1 MAIGARIM
9 RMLPGALARD
19 DKFRARDLTGPRD
32 PAAPPAGEIAAS
44 SIGGRLQQYIGELP
58 PDPRQPSRYADSW
71 RDESLAL
78 RVYRTTLRDE
88 RCQAALDQRLDAAI
102 SRPWEVEAGGEDE
115 RDRQAA
121 EDLEA
126 QLKHLDFDAICRQ
139 LLHGVWYGY
148 AVAEAIWQREE
159 SRIALGDLIVRAPD
173 RFRWSPD
180 GAPLLRSERN
190 AYGEELP
197 PGKFVVLARPGEH
210 GDLPHGP
217 GLARW
222 CFWPVW
228 LKRHGLK
235 FWSVAL
241 EKFGAPS
248 VVGKYPPNASAGQK
262 ADLLDLVHAYA
273 TSAGVTLPEGQQIEI
288 VESARRAGGDFEQFV
303 GYLDRQ
309 LTTTILGQSSTT
321 DQGPWRG
328 TAEVQKDVRD
338 ETVAA
343 DCRLLDNALNGTI
356 ARWLTV
362 WNFQGAAFPR
372 IRRDASPPEDL
383 DARAT
388 REETIARTTGLRP
401 TQAHVEATYGGE
413 WEAAP
418 KPAPPVMP
426 DGTPPDEAPD
436 DEAPDEGTML
446 AAAMLTLARERRDD
460 AIDDAVGRLV
470 RDEWEPMMAPVIEPI
485 LAAAG
490 EALERGDTLE
500 DFRARLPD
508 LFAAMNDE
516 RLVETLHR
524 MGFSA
529 ALSGQAGLVETTA
542 KTDKF

>member
-9 RMLPGALARD
+9 RLLPGSRE
-19 DKFRARDLTGPRD
+19 RD
-32 PAAPPAGEIAAS
+32 PAAPPAGEIAAA
-44 SIGGRLQQYIGELP
+44 SIAGRLQPYIGELP

-71 RDESLAL
+71 RDESAAL

-102 SRPWEVEAGGEDE
+102 SRPWEVEAGGEEDS
-115 RDRQAA
+115 DRKAA

-126 QLKHLDFDAICRQ
+126 QLKQLDFDAICRQ

-148 AVAEAIWQREE
+148 AVAEVIWTREE
-159 SRIALGDLIVRAPD
+159 SRVVLGDLIVRAPD

-248 VVGKYPPNASAGQK
+248 VVGKYPPNATAGQK

-273 TSAGVTLPEGQQIEI
+273 TSVGVTLPEGQEIEI

-343 DCRLLDNALNGTI
+343 DCRLLDNALNCTI
-356 ARWLTV
+356 ARWLTA
-362 WNFQGAAFPR
+362 WNHPGAAVPR

-401 TQAHVEATYGGE
+401 TQAHVEEVYGGE

-418 KPAPPVMP
+418 NTAAPGQAELPVAP
-426 DGTPPDEAPD
+426 EGAREQDEPGGAREQDEPPAPD
-436 DEAPDEGTML
+436 DGTAL
-446 AAAMLTLARERRDD
+446 AAALIALARERRDD
-460 AIDDAVGRLV
+460 TIDEAVGRVV
-470 RDEWEPMMAPVIEPI
+470 RDEWEPMLAPVIEPI

-500 DFRARLPD
+500 QFRARLPD
-508 LFAAMNDE
+508 LFAAMDDE
-516 RLVETLHR
+516 RMVETLHR

-529 ALSGQAGLVETTA
+529 ALSGQAGLI
-542 KTDKF
+542 DD

>member
-9 RMLPGALARD
+9 RLLPGARE
-19 DKFRARDLTGPRD
+19 RD
-32 PAAPPAGEIAAS
+32 PAAPPAGEVAAAS
-44 SIGGRLQQYIGELP
+44 IAGRLQPYIGELP

-71 RDESLAL
+71 RDESNAL
-78 RVYRTTLRDE
+78 RIYRTTLRDE

-102 SRPWEVEAGGEDE
+102 SRPWEVEAGGEE
-115 RDRQAA
+115 NRDRQAA
-121 EDLEA
+121 DDLKL
-126 QLKHLDFDAICRQ
+126 QLDAIDFDAICRQ

-148 AVAEAIWQREE
+148 AVAETIWTREE
-159 SRIALGDLIVRAPD
+159 SRVVLGDLIVRAPD
-173 RFRWSPD
+173 RFRWSPE

-248 VVGKYPPNASAGQK
+248 VVGKYPPNATAGQK

-273 TSAGVTLPEGQQIEI
+273 TSVGVTLPEGQEIEI

-343 DCRLLDNALNGTI
+343 DCRLLDSALNGTI
-356 ARWLTV
+356 ARWLTA
-362 WNFQGAAFPR
+362 WNFQGAAVPR

-401 TQAHVEATYGGE
+401 TQAHIEEVYGGE
-413 WEAAP
+413 WEMAP
-418 KPAPPVMP
+418 SRTSPAVPGEAEPAVAPEGAREQDEPP
-426 DGTPPDEAPD
+426 APD
-436 DEAPDEGTML
+436 DGTAL
-446 AAAMLTLARERRDD
+446 AAALIALARERRDD
-460 AIDDAVGRLV
+460 HLAARVPRDAIDEAVGRVV
-470 RDEWEPMMAPVIEPI
+470 RDEWEPMLAPVIEPI
-485 LAAAG
+485 MAAAG

-500 DFRARLPD
+500 QFRARLPD
-508 LFAAMNDE
+508 LFAAMDDE
-516 RLVETLHR
+516 RVVETLHR

-529 ALSGQAGLVETTA
+529 ALSGQAGLI
-542 KTDKF
+542 DD

>member
-1 MAIGARIM
+1 MTATARRPM
-9 RMLPGALARD
+9 TWRRNS
-19 DKFRARDLTGPRD
+19 KNSTSTRS
-32 PAAPPAGEIAAS
+32 AAS
-44 SIGGRLQQYIGELP
+44 SCMASG
-58 PDPRQPSRYADSW
+58 
-71 RDESLAL
+71 
-78 RVYRTTLRDE
+78 
-88 RCQAALDQRLDAAI
+88 
-102 SRPWEVEAGGEDE
+102 
-115 RDRQAA
+115 
-121 EDLEA
+121 
-126 QLKHLDFDAICRQ
+126 
-139 LLHGVWYGY
+139 YGY
-148 AVAEAIWQREE
+148 AIAEAIWTREE
-159 SRIALGDLIVRAPD
+159 SRIVLGDLIVRAPD
-173 RFRWSPD
+173 RFRWSPQ

-248 VVGKYPPNASAGQK
+248 VVGKYPPSATAAQK

-273 TSAGVTLPEGQQIEI
+273 TSVGVTLPEGQEIEI

-343 DCRLLDNALNGTI
+343 DCRLLDSALNCTI
-356 ARWLTV
+356 ARWLTA
-362 WNFQGAAFPR
+362 WNFAGAAFPR
-372 IRRDASPPEDL
+372 IRRDTSPPEDL

-401 TQAHVEATYGGE
+401 TQAHIEEVYGGE
-413 WEAAP
+413 WVAPEARGIQEAP
-418 KPAPPVMP
+418 EARGIQEAPRPVAVAP
-426 DGTPPDEAPD
+426 GGAREQDEPPAPD
-436 DEAPDEGTML
+436 DGTAL
-446 AAAMLTLARERRDD
+446 AAALIALARERRDD
-460 AIDDAVGRLV
+460 RLAARVPRDAIDEAVGRVV
-470 RDEWEPMMAPVIEPI
+470 RDEWEPMLAPVVEPI
-485 LAAAG
+485 MEAAG
-490 EALERGDTLE
+490 DALERGDTLE
-500 DFRARLPD
+500 QFSARLPD
-508 LFAAMNDE
+508 LFAAMDDE
-516 RLVETLHR
+516 RIVETLHR

-529 ALSGQAGLVETTA
+529 ALSGQAGLI
-542 KTDKF
+542 DD

>member
-1 MAIGARIM
+1 MAIGARL
-9 RMLPGALARD
+9 RRLLPGE
-19 DKFRARDLTGPRD
+19 RD

-44 SIGGRLQQYIGELP
+44 SIAGRLQQYIGELP
-58 PDPRQPSRYADSW
+58 ADPRQPSRYADSW
-71 RDESLAL
+71 RDESNAL
-78 RVYRTTLRDE
+78 RIYRTTLRDE

-115 RDRQAA
+115 RDRNAA
-121 EDLEA
+121 DDLKMQLEA
-126 QLKHLDFDAICRQ
+126 IDFDAVCRQ

-148 AVAEAIWQREE
+148 AIAEALWRREE
-159 SRIALGDLIVRAPD
+159 SRIVLGDLIVRAPD
-173 RFRWSPD
+173 RFRWSPE
-180 GAPLLRSERN
+180 GLPLLRTERN
-190 AYGEELP
+190 PLGEELP
-197 PGKFVVLARPGEH
+197 HGKFVVLARPGEH

-248 VVGKYPPNASAGQK
+248 VVGKYPPNATTGQK
-262 ADLLDLVHAYA
+262 AELLNLVHAYA
-273 TSAGVTLPEGQQIEI
+273 TSVGVTLPEGQDIEI

-343 DCRLLDNALNGTI
+343 DCRLLDNALNCTI

-383 DARAT
+383 DARAK

-401 TQAHVEATYGGE
+401 TQAHIEEVYGGE

-418 KPAPPVMP
+418 KPAAPVMP
-426 DGTPPDEAPD
+426 DGEALAD
-436 DEAPDEGTML
+436 DEAPPPDEGMAL
-446 AAAMLTLARERRDD
+446 AAALIALARERRDD
-460 AIDDAVGRLV
+460 HLAARVPRDAIDEAVGRVV
-470 RDEWEPMMAPVIEPI
+470 RDEWEPMLAPVIEPI
-485 LAAAG
+485 MEAAG

-500 DFRARLPD
+500 EFRARLPD

-516 RLVETLHR
+516 RFVETLHR

-529 ALSGQAGLVETTA
+529 ALSGQAGLI
-542 KTDKF
+542 DD

>member
-9 RMLPGALARD
+9 RLLPGARE
-19 DKFRARDLTGPRD
+19 RD
-32 PAAPPAGEIAAS
+32 PAAPPAGEIAAA
-44 SIGGRLQQYIGELP
+44 SIAGRLQPYIGELP

-71 RDESLAL
+71 RDESNAL
-78 RVYRTTLRDE
+78 RIYRTTLRDE

-102 SRPWEVEAGGEDE
+102 SRPWEVEAGGEEDS
-115 RDRQAA
+115 DRKAA

-148 AVAEAIWQREE
+148 AVAEALWTREE
-159 SRIALGDLIVRAPD
+159 SRVVLGDLIVRAPD

-248 VVGKYPPNASAGQK
+248 VVGKYPPNATAGQK

-273 TSAGVTLPEGQQIEI
+273 TSVGVTLPEGQDIEI

-356 ARWLTV
+356 ARWLTA
-362 WNFQGAAFPR
+362 WNHPGAAFPR

-401 TQAHVEATYGGE
+401 TQAHVEEVYGGE
-413 WEAAP
+413 WVAP
-418 KPAPPVMP
+418 EGARNQDEPP
-426 DGTPPDEAPD
+426 APD
-436 DEAPDEGTML
+436 DGTAL
-446 AAAMLTLARERRDD
+446 AAALIALARERRDD
-460 AIDDAVGRLV
+460 TIDEAVGRVV
-470 RDEWEPMMAPVIEPI
+470 RDEWEPMLAPVIEPI

-500 DFRARLPD
+500 QFRAGLPD
-508 LFAAMNDE
+508 LFAAMDDE
-516 RLVETLHR
+516 RMVETLHR

-529 ALSGQAGLVETTA
+529 ALSGQAGLI
-542 KTDKF
+542 DD